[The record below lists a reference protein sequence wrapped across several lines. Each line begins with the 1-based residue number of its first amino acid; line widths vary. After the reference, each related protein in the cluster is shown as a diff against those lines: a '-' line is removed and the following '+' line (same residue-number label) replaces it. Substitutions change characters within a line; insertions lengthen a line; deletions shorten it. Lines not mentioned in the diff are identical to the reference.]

1 MTNEERNRG
10 VPRGERPKPRPRWR
24 LAAWALGI
32 PAAIAVIMSV
42 VTARLPAPGR
52 EATVGGAGVE
62 ARAAG
67 PFTLQLFTRPE
78 DGGSPRLAG
87 ELPGSGGFRVAAG
100 DRLQVNFLPSPRGT
114 LAFAVDAKGNPTAL
128 SESGGVALAPGAYAL
143 WGLHDLAMM
152 EAQAIE
158 EAPRPWPPGALPVRV
173 SGRAHVVSGALVVEP
188 AR

>member
-1 MTNEERNRG
+1 MTNADGRQG
-10 VPRGERPKPRPRWR
+10 MPRGERPKPRPRWK

-42 VTARLPAPGR
+42 VAVRVTAPGS
-52 EATVGGAGVE
+52 AAAVGDA
-62 ARAAG
+62 AAAG

-128 SESGGVALAPGAYAL
+128 SESGGVALAPGAYEL